1 MTHGQIFKQRTSTAN
16 QYGPRTSQRVRHYRA
31 SRQCYGSSIL
41 YLQTP
46 SISICSRSSK
56 NWYSHTDTRIKSCI
70 HHQAGSQSNSDVAAI
85 FRTIGTDLGRNCYTG
100 PGNIFAQRPSA
111 WQKAG
116 ENQNRS
122 SLNIVLIAYR
132 PKNSLWSMSF

>member
-16 QYGPRTSQRVRHYRA
+16 QCGPRTCQRVRHYRS
-31 SRQCYGSSIL
+31 SRQCHGSSIL
-41 YLQTP
+41 YLQAP

-56 NWYSHTDTRIKSCI
+56 NWYPYTNTQIKSCV
-70 HHQAGSQSNSDVAAI
+70 HHQAGSQSNSDAATI
-85 FRTIGTDLGRNCYTG
+85 FRTIRTDLGRDSYRG
-100 PGNIFAQRPSA
+100 SGNIFAQRPSA

-122 SLNIVLIAYR
+122 SLNIVLIAYQ
-132 PKNSLWSMSF
+132 PKSSLWSMSF

>member
-1 MTHGQIFKQRTSTAN
+1 MTYGQILKQRTSTAD
-16 QYGPRTSQRVRHYRA
+16 QCGPHAYQRVRHYSA
-31 SRQCYGSSIL
+31 SRQCHGSSIW
-41 YLQTP
+41 YLQAP

-56 NWYSHTDTRIKSCI
+56 KWYSYPDTRIKSCV
-70 HHQAGSQSNSDVAAI
+70 HHQNSSQSNSDAATI
-85 FRTIGTDLGRNCYTG
+85 FRTIGTDLGRDCYTG

-116 ENQNRS
+116 KNQNRS

-132 PKNSLWSMSF
+132 PKSSLWSMSF

>member
-1 MTHGQIFKQRTSTAN
+1 MKTRTKDQSKVFCNLTDKACLIG
-16 QYGPRTSQRVRHYRA
+16 Y
-31 SRQCYGSSIL
+31 SIVHWENCEVLSAL

-56 NWYSHTDTRIKSCI
+56 NWYSYTDTRIKSCV
-70 HHQAGSQSNSDVAAI
+70 HHQAGSQSNSDVATI
-85 FRTIGTDLGRNCYTG
+85 FRTIGTDLGRDCYRG

-116 ENQNRS
+116 KNQNRS

-132 PKNSLWSMSF
+132 SKNSLWSMSF